1 MGCEEGSLS
10 PQPHASEMVHQGNA
24 PCHQKTHDLSS
35 IPGFQGRWGK
45 ERTNA
50 WKLTSD
56 LHICFIA
63 LYTQI
68 INACMHVC
76 LQSHMPLCVIIN
88 NIFFNLPFSDLSGF
102 VRAPLLPLP
111 HCLQSSRRALRTMPW
126 HSLCPQSSCS

>member
-1 MGCEEGSLS
+1 MGYEEGSLH
-10 PQPHASEMVHQGNA
+10 PQPHASEMAHQVNA

-35 IPGFQGRWGK
+35 IPGFQGRWWK

-68 INACMHVC
+68 INACTHVC
-76 LQSHMPLCVIIN
+76 IQSHMPLCVIIN
-88 NIFFNLPFSDLSGF
+88 NIFFNLNFQTFQGLWQ
-102 VRAPLLPLP
+102 LPG
-111 HCLQSSRRALRTMPW
+111 
-126 HSLCPQSSCS
+126 CPSPTACKVLEGL